1 MNDIHSHLASEWTF
15 LHLRRTLV
23 SALLL
28 MIIYPFPKHSYYPPS
43 VVRASIWHNTVWFT
57 SRLLEVWWHQ
67 RLLGT
72 AAAQRLASTLAFLQS
87 TGAAMHK
94 YTSMGHPEPDLPPSP
109 LADQGRTNI
118 HTHTHA
124 RARTHGQNQPRP
136 LCGQRRFQ
144 PAQRGIA
151 AFGSPPLPLLF
162 SLSPGENP
170 SHSEEMKGRRGNAVC
185 GKKSWTVRYYT
196 VFNASFSIPA
206 ESTPHQC

>member
-1 MNDIHSHLASEWTF
+1 MAPEASWHS
-15 LHLRRTLV
+15 
-23 SALLL
+23 
-28 MIIYPFPKHSYYPPS
+28 
-43 VVRASIWHNTVWFT
+43 
-57 SRLLEVWWHQ
+57 
-67 RLLGT
+67 GG
-72 AAAQRLASTLAFLQS
+72 AAASVYISLSTKYRCCNAQIHKHGASRAGS
-87 TGAAMHK
+87 TAK
-94 YTSMGHPEPDLPPSP
+94 STCRPREDK
-109 LADQGRTNI
+109 